1 MAKVNPHK
9 HAVAS
14 SGPDTGPDW
23 RAVDWD
29 AHERAATLDDGT
41 EVSYVDYGSGPGPVV
56 LLVHGLGGSWRVW
69 LANLA
74 DLGQAHR
81 VIAVDLPGFGASP
94 PDGSPCRYD
103 TFAATLD
110 RLCADLGITSV
121 VAVGNSFGG
130 WVSAELA
137 RRNPALV
144 AGLVLVD
151 AAGIPCTPAERRKV
165 VGMLRLADRFA
176 PASSRNRD
184 LLGRRPQLR
193 RRALAFV
200 VSRADLIPDDLAVVI
215 IPQTPS
221 PVFRTVL
228 EAAVLSWSDDW
239 CASLG
244 ALDVPALVVWGERDR
259 QLPMRHAHEWLR
271 HLAHAELVVVG
282 GAGHMPMLE
291 EPDQVNAHL
300 RQFLGR
306 IGDQPVSTG

>member
-1 MAKVNPHK
+1 MVKVNPHK
-9 HAVAS
+9 LPPLP
-14 SGPDTGPDW
+14 SGGEPGPDW
-23 RAVDWD
+23 RQVDWD
-29 AHERAATLDDGT
+29 AHERATTLEDGT

-74 DLGQAHR
+74 HLGQTHR
-81 VIAVDLPGFGASP
+81 VVAVDLPGFGASP
-94 PDGSPCRYD
+94 PDGSPGRYD
-103 TFAATLD
+103 TYAATLD
-110 RLCADLGITSV
+110 RLCADLGISRV

-130 WVSAELA
+130 WISAELA

-165 VGMLRLADRFA
+165 VGMLRMADRLA

-200 VSRADLIPDDLAVVI
+200 VSRADRIPDDLAVVI

-228 EAAVLSWSDDW
+228 EAAVLSWSADW

-259 QLPMRHAHEWLR
+259 QLPMRHAEEWVR
-271 HLAHAELVVVG
+271 HLARAELVVIA

-291 EPDQVNAHL
+291 EPGTVNAHL
-300 RQFLGR
+300 RQFLDRAGKEA
-306 IGDQPVSTG
+306 VSAG